1 MARILLIEPDTLLST
16 NYVRTLAGV
25 GHVVHVARTAEKGIA
40 RANDSRPD
48 LVLLELHLA
57 GRSGMEFLYEFRS
70 YEDWQDIPVIVL
82 SVAPIGEFKASWE
95 ILTSQLGVHAYL
107 YKPRTSL
114 VALRDAVDSL
124 VGAPR

>member
-16 NYVRTLAGV
+16 NYVRTLAGA
-25 GHVVHVARTAEKGIA
+25 GHVVHMARTAEKGIV

-57 GRSGMEFLYEFRS
+57 GRSGLEFLYEFRS

-82 SVAPIGEFKASWE
+82 SIAPIGEFKASWE
-95 ILTSQLGVHAYL
+95 ILTSQLGVRAYL

-114 VALRDAVDSL
+114 VALRDAVHSL